1 LKESDDLNTAKNSTE
16 PNLKKVH
23 KFVQKEMRFK
33 PRTDLERIFDTI
45 NDYSYGK
52 INKEILNK
60 QLKNLDLK
68 KPDISENSDH
78 HLMPNISD
86 DKSNTIAEI
95 TSSKL
100 NSIKRYKRKLV
111 DNSEAKNLLKDYH
124 NKTHFKAATDVALF
138 NRKK

>member
-1 LKESDDLNTAKNSTE
+1 
-16 PNLKKVH
+16 
-23 KFVQKEMRFK
+23 MRFK

-60 QLKNLDLK
+60 QLKNLDVK
-68 KPDISENSDH
+68 KTEVLEDSDH
-78 HLMPNISD
+78 NQLPNSSD
-86 DKSNTIAEI
+86 DKTNVIAEI

-100 NSIKRYKRKLV
+100 NNIKRYKRKLV

-124 NKTHFKAATDVALF
+124 NKTHFKAATDVSLF
-138 NRKK
+138 NRMNVII